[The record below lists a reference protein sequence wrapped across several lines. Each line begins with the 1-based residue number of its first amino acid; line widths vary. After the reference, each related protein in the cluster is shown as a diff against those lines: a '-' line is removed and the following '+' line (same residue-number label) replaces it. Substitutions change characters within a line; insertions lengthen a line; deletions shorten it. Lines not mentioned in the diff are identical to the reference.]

1 MKHVVLYIDDQAISV
16 PQGATVAAAVAH
28 ATARFRR
35 STSGAPRAAVCG
47 MGVCFECRVRI
58 DAAEQQRAC
67 MIPAR
72 DGMRVTTVSGVAAR
86 D

>member
-1 MKHVVLYIDDQAISV
+1 MSRVVLYIDGRAISV

-28 ATARFRR
+28 ATARFRL
-35 STSGAPRAAVCG
+35 SNSGTPRAAVCG

-58 DAAEQQRAC
+58 DAADQQRAC
-67 MIPAR
+67 MISAG
-72 DGMRVTTVSGVAAR
+72 DGMRVITASGFAAH

>member
-1 MKHVVLYIDDQAISV
+1 
-16 PQGATVAAAVAH
+16 
-28 ATARFRR
+28 
-35 STSGAPRAAVCG
+35 
-47 MGVCFECRVRI
+47 VRI